1 MDEVALDKAWEEIA
15 QDANLCKRCGAE
27 VDDDEAM
34 KGYNLCGWCE
44 HVTYK
49 SIDN

>member
-1 MDEVALDKAWEEIA
+1 MDEAALDKAWEEILH
-15 QDANLCKRCGAE
+15 DATRCKRCGAE
-27 VDDDEAM
+27 VEDEEA
-34 KGYNLCGWCE
+34 KTGYNLCGWCE